1 MREGAKSVPE
11 AAYFLG
17 SGCEPLRSG
26 LGITGLLLPQV
37 LASHMVNAL
46 GSGSPAIDLG
56 NEIIWDDHDAD
67 DRKLSA
73 AAFMN
78 HMSVMK
84 VCVCVGKGE
93 GGGLMRCGRRL
104 DAAQPSSVK
113 HLLRV
118 CVLADGQQQC
128 RADVKGGTGRP
139 CSSLGAHSCNCNPTA
154 GACCLCSHSPLPTG
168 ACGAAG
174 AAPAWPGCAVALCV
188 SQR

>member
-1 MREGAKSVPE
+1 MQQVGAACTTDSSAQAGALQTCRLQRGKCTRLRVSHLTHGHRRLRPAVTQVCMREGAKSVPE

-84 VCVCVGKGE
+84 VCVCGKR
-93 GGGLMRCGRRL
+93 GGRGA
-104 DAAQPSSVK
+104 DA
-113 HLLRV
+113 LR
-118 CVLADGQQQC
+118 
-128 RADVKGGTGRP
+128 
-139 CSSLGAHSCNCNPTA
+139 
-154 GACCLCSHSPLPTG
+154 
-168 ACGAAG
+168 AA
-174 AAPAWPGCAVALCV
+174 A
-188 SQR
+188 